1 MLMSAVNIEKL
12 CEELT
17 DYSFMVSLETIDL
30 VNRMIFNAAVD
41 TGENGDVIMVFGS
54 PTCTRH
60 RAPKGVQLL
69 FDKRAPYILLSGG
82 KEIPETGHSEAEN
95 MWMQLRSLGVRNSE
109 IILENESM
117 FTHENVLFSSD
128 ILKSFFYGNPIKI
141 LAVTSS
147 YHMRRVM
154 LNFEHYRSLF
164 PEGSSWVACASNG
177 SGADDG
183 IWHTT
188 SVGRYRIAKECL
200 ALVNYT
206 RQGYL
211 PDVMI

>member
-1 MLMSAVNIEKL
+1 MLMSSVNIEKL

-17 DYSFMVSLETIDL
+17 DYSFAVSLDAIAL
-30 VNRMIFNAAVD
+30 VKRMLFNAAVD

-54 PTCTRH
+54 PTCTHH

-82 KEIPETGHSEAEN
+82 KEIPETNHTEAEN
-95 MWMQLRSLGVRNSE
+95 MWMQIRGLGVKNSE

-117 FTHENVLFSSD
+117 FTHENVLFSAD
-128 ILKSFFYGNPIKI
+128 ILNSFFDGKPIRI
-141 LAVTSS
+141 LAVSS
-147 YHMRRVM
+147 ACHMRRVM
-154 LNFEHYRSLF
+154 LNFEHYKSLF
-164 PEGSSWVACASNG
+164 PAGSSWVACASSG
-177 SGADDG
+177 SGADEG

-188 SVGRYRIAKECL
+188 SVGRYRIAQECL

-206 RQGYL
+206 RAGYL
-211 PDVMI
+211 PDIAI